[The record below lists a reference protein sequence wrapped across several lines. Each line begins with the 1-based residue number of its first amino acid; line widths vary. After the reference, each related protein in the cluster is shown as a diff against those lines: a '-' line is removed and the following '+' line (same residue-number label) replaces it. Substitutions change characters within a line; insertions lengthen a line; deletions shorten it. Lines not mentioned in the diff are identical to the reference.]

1 LGTLHGK
8 IVFDGEAVQVKEQVF
23 SRFWGGI
30 LDPQNRPFPHFRIHQ
45 PIKLGFRLPIG
56 NNKAGFPRGKIGNL
70 QFPAIKREIRE
81 LMIKNV
87 PLRPVGRNRPKRE
100 YARIKS

>member
-1 LGTLHGK
+1 MGRLSSTEKQCRLK
-8 IVFDGEAVQVKEQVF
+8 
-23 SRFWGGI
+23 SRFSPGFGGGI